1 MQLWLCAMRREKV
14 GDVSQK
20 VLGDADKSSSLL
32 VARSIDAR
40 RHLHRCRPRLMTP
53 PCLFSTPETHAWK
66 GIRADGRSFQQ
77 FLARYTASPLLR
89 EWILTN
95 GKAYV
100 TFEFEEAY
108 KVTSIHGYAAKSA
121 SSKAGLLLEHH
132 NSGDSNLW
140 NEKSTIREVTNRGE
154 GTTKLELELSVPPS
168 GQKFYPE
175 KEEIELQGQRVR
187 LLGSEEQGTDWVMP
201 EITLCESTTTREERL
216 RRTRIPPS
224 PPPSPPP
231 PPPPPPS
238 PPPPSPPPPHPP
250 SPPPPPRAK
259 GITLVGMA
267 PGLGSAAAEAV
278 NPTAGASTPLQEM
291 VPSYVAAPIDYDED
305 DDEDE
310 DWYYLLLGGSSLLIV
325 LVLLTGQTSL
335 VTTIRQAMIT
345 STSAAGPRVA
355 CSSGSR
361 GKGSGAQSASRRRVT
376 PALVPTEEEDD
387 DEEEEAVESSEEEEE
402 APPPTRGAISR
413 PAAPAARRAPAP
425 PASKPGR
432 ASRGSGARA
441 LRMDD

>member
-1 MQLWLCAMRREKV
+1 MWSRA
-14 GDVSQK
+14 
-20 VLGDADKSSSLL
+20 AD
-32 VARSIDAR
+32 
-40 RHLHRCRPRLMTP
+40 TP

-291 VPSYVAAPIDYDED
+291 VPSYVAAPMDYDED

-335 VTTIRQAMIT
+335 VDYDTSSDDHLDVSSRASCSVQRQPWQRKRCSISVETPCDAPRWSQQRRRTTTRRKRRWRVARRRRRRRQRGGDIDEAS
-345 STSAAGPRVA
+345 STSSTA
-355 CSSGSR
+355 
-361 GKGSGAQSASRRRVT
+361 
-376 PALVPTEEEDD
+376 
-387 DEEEEAVESSEEEEE
+387 
-402 APPPTRGAISR
+402 
-413 PAAPAARRAPAP
+413 APAP

-432 ASRGSGARA
+432 ASRGSGCESVANGR
-441 LRMDD
+441 LRRHDT